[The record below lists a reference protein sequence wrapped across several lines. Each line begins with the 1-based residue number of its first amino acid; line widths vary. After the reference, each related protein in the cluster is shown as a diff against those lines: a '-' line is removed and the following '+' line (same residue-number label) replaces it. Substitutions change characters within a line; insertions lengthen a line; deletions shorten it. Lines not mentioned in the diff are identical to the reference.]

1 MNPAPRPHD
10 QSSSDSAH
18 ATRRI
23 RRAARR
29 GARTGEDNASRTTH
43 EENVM
48 SNTKR
53 SSFLIGTMVI
63 VGLGLAMPAAHAFD
77 PQPDPPAKSR
87 LDTKSKTNNVAAP
100 ELLDNGPRL
109 STNGPSATG
118 TPVGAGGA
126 VVGSPRM
133 GGAGGTK

>member
-1 MNPAPRPHD
+1 MRHDAYDAEEARPYRA
-10 QSSSDSAH
+10 SVA
-18 ATRRI
+18 
-23 RRAARR
+23 RRA
-29 GARTGEDNASRTTH
+29 ARTGEDNASRITH

-63 VGLGLAMPAAHAFD
+63 VGFGLAMPAAHAFD
-77 PQPDPPAKSR
+77 PQPDPPANNR
-87 LDTKSKTNNVAAP
+87 LDTKSKTNVVAP
-100 ELLDNGPRL
+100 GLLDNGPRL

-126 VVGSPRM
+126 AVGGPRA
-133 GGAGGTK
+133 GGAAGIK